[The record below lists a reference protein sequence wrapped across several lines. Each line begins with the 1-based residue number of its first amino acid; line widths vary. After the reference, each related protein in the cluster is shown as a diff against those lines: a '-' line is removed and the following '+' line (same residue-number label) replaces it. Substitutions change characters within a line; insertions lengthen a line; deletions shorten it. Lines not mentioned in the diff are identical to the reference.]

1 MPDSLQPPASSLQPG
16 AAAPPDPRRAARV
29 LALEALFCW
38 DLWRHAEGPLPLPDD
53 QAEGKPAGSAELAA
67 ELVTGVRA
75 QRTPLD
81 AAIDQRLE
89 NWTVSRLAAT
99 DRAILRLGAYEILYR
114 AEIPPRV
121 AINEAVE
128 LAKLYGSD
136 GKTARLINGV
146 LDRLARDHRP
156 GEVRKAKPAEPTA

>member
-1 MPDSLQPPASSLQPG
+1 MTTSAIPVIPV
-16 AAAPPDPRRAARV
+16 PDPRRAARE
-29 LALEALFCW
+29 LAVQALFCW
-38 DLWRHAEGPLPLPDD
+38 DLCRHAEGELLLPPDHAD
-53 QAEGKPAGSAELAA
+53 GTPAGSAELAA

-75 QRTPLD
+75 QRVALD

-89 NWTVSRLAAT
+89 NWTVGRLAAT
-99 DRAILRLGAYEILYR
+99 DRAILRLGAFEILYR
-114 AEIPPRV
+114 ADVPPRV

-128 LAKLYGSD
+128 LGKLYGSD

-156 GEVRKAKPAEPTA
+156 SEVRKPKQGAGAEPTA

>member
-1 MPDSLQPPASSLQPG
+1 MTTPQASTTAPDL
-16 AAAPPDPRRAARV
+16 RRAARE
-29 LALEALFCW
+29 LAVQALFCW
-38 DLWRHAEGPLPLPDD
+38 DLCRHAEGELLLPPDHG
-53 QAEGKPAGSAELAA
+53 EGTPAGSIELAK

-75 QRTPLD
+75 QRVPLD

-89 NWTVSRLAAT
+89 NWTIGRLAAT
-99 DRAILRLGAYEILYR
+99 DRAILRLGSFEILYR
-114 AEIPPRV
+114 ADVPPRV

-128 LAKLYGSD
+128 LGKLYGSD

-156 GEVRKAKPAEPTA
+156 AEVRKAKPAEPAS